1 MKKKII
7 SSKDKKDWKNFV
19 ENIDDIPE
27 KDIDS
32 LSNNLEKSR
41 IKKLDLH
48 GFSLEEANKTVE
60 KFIIESFD
68 KGLTKLLIVTGKGS
82 RSKSYE
88 NPYLSEKLSI
98 LKNSIPNFIRNN
110 RNLSSKIK
118 DISKANL
125 KDGGEGAF
133 NVFLKKNL
141 ENKFL

>member
-1 MKKKII
+1 M
-7 SSKDKKDWKNFV
+7 DL
-19 ENIDDIPE
+19 
-27 KDIDS
+27 S
-32 LSNNLEKSR
+32 LTEDQEL
-41 IKKLDLH
+41 IK
-48 GFSLEEANKTVE
+48 GSVE

-125 KDGGEGAF
+125 KDGGEGAI

-141 ENKFL
+141 ENKFR

>member
-125 KDGGEGAF
+125 KDGGEGAI

>member
-118 DISKANL
+118 DI
-125 KDGGEGAF
+125 
-133 NVFLKKNL
+133 
-141 ENKFL
+141 

>member
-7 SSKDKKDWKNFV
+7 SSKDKKDWKKFV

-125 KDGGEGAF
+125 KDGGEGAI

-141 ENKFL
+141 ENKFR

>member
-60 KFIIESFD
+60 KFIMESFD

-125 KDGGEGAF
+125 KDGGEGAI

-141 ENKFL
+141 ENKFR

>member
-7 SSKDKKDWKNFV
+7 SEKDKKDWKNFV

-125 KDGGEGAF
+125 KDGGEGAI

-141 ENKFL
+141 ENKFR

>member
-125 KDGGEGAF
+125 KDGGEGAI

-141 ENKFL
+141 ENKFR

>member
-1 MKKKII
+1 VKKKII

-125 KDGGEGAF
+125 KDGGEGAI

-141 ENKFL
+141 ENKFR